1 MEKKLVSLIITA
13 YNEEKYIERA
23 IISALN
29 QSYDNVE
36 VIVIDDGSND
46 KTLEIS
52 NKYLS
57 QLKVFHND
65 SPQGLMEARNIGV
78 RNARGEYIA
87 FLDGDD
93 TYHHN
98 KIEIQINTMYT
109 LPEKSMLFTGRILYS
124 VIGVPMIP
132 LMGDISGRISSFD
145 YNDVLKRVINSLGPT
160 FMMTKQDYIDVGY
173 MDSVVGK
180 ERDFFARYSF
190 SGGKLFRLALPL
202 YIHHNK
208 PGSMSTQT
216 YKTYQRE
223 MKMLEAWTP
232 SETQDPNRKISMDE
246 YIAYEK
252 SVKEIYKKK
261 FVGNINSSELPEE
274 YSSHYINGKIM
285 HFIKISKAGIRDVIG
300 FFRYAL
306 FKIREKHIIGSIT
319 NITESS

>member
-1 MEKKLVSLIITA
+1 MEKKLVSVIITA

-29 QSYDNVE
+29 QSYENVE

-98 KIEIQINTMYT
+98 KIEIQINTMHT

-132 LMGDISGRISSFD
+132 LMRDISGRISSFD

-173 MDSVVGK
+173 MDPVVGK

-190 SGGKLFRLALPL
+190 SGGKLFRLDLPL
-202 YIHHNK
+202 YRHHNK

-223 MKMLEAWTP
+223 IKMLEAWKP

-252 SVKEIYKKK
+252 SVKKIYKKK
-261 FVGNINSSELPEE
+261 FAAENINRPELLEE
-274 YSSHYINGKIM
+274 YRSHYLKRIIMYSIQMCKDGIIN
-285 HFIKISKAGIRDVIG
+285 VIG
-300 FFRYAL
+300 IFGYIV
-306 FKIREKHIIGSIT
+306 FKIREKNIIGSIT
-319 NITESS
+319 NTGKL